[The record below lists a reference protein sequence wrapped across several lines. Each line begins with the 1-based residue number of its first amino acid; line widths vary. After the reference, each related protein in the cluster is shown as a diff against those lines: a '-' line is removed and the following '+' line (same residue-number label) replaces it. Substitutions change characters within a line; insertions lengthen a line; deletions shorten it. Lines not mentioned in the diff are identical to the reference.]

1 MNAAKGLM
9 ALWGLEAGKAQ
20 WSERVSFQSDTPED
34 LLVVWLEELVY
45 RLSTRGEVWAGGRAV
60 EATGR
65 SLALNA
71 SWRALGA
78 GDSSHVT
85 PDCGP
90 LCRLVLAVRL
100 QRVLWRRLIGVR
112 LLVLDSGPSAGVEVT
127 LTGDPR

>member
-1 MNAAKGLM
+1 VSVVVSGPRRVYVLLLFWQRLVDACATCPR
-9 ALWGLEAGKAQ
+9 ALSSAG
-20 WSERVSFQSDTPED
+20 
-34 LLVVWLEELVY
+34 
-45 RLSTRGEVWAGGRAV
+45 
-60 EATGR
+60 
-65 SLALNA
+65 
-71 SWRALGA
+71 RALGA